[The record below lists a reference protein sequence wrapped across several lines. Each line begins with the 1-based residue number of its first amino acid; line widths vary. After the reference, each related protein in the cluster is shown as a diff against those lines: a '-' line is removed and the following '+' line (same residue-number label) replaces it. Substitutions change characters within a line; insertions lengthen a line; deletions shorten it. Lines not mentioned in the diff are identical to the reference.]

1 MTGEK
6 GGDLYVRKSILIFFN
21 FDQVK
26 NCFKMANKLFPGS
39 YLYYTK
45 RGGGGYYVDM
55 RKLQFFFEKYLCK
68 ITLLGSTA
76 RAKNTVLESTVY
88 VKNTVLDSTAL
99 LLGPTD

>member
-1 MTGEK
+1 
-6 GGDLYVRKSILIFFN
+6 
-21 FDQVK
+21 
-26 NCFKMANKLFPGS
+26 MANKLFPGS
-39 YLYYTK
+39 YLSYTK
-45 RGGGGYYVDM
+45 RGGYYVDM